1 VHVVTEWEVHPVAV
15 RATWECLEQTRETL
29 VRNYARPEQRKPMLG
44 EGKSARGE
52 LGVFAPA
59 VEMGA
64 MFVRVLIG
72 SPSEKRKRIVAMSG
86 SVRDMSRKWTQLLGG
101 KRSR

>member
-1 VHVVTEWEVHPVAV
+1 VVTAWEVYPVAV
-15 RATWECLEQTRETL
+15 RATWECPEQTRETL
-29 VRNYARPEQRKPMLG
+29 VRNYGRPEQQKQMVG
-44 EGKSARGE
+44 EGRLAQGE

-64 MFVRVLIG
+64 MFARVVIG
-72 SPSEKRKRIVAMSG
+72 SPSEKRKRILATSG
-86 SVRDMSRKWTQLLGG
+86 SVRDMLRKWTQWMGG